1 MTVATCCNAA
11 DASKFNSVEW
21 EEQIKSPTLS
31 EKEFTRLCALKAAAE
46 TAGGQVQIVN
56 EREFKIKLPNG
67 NFLYV
72 YLGNV
77 WKETE
82 KSPANR
88 AEAFSRYLA
97 MLKGEKFSGAA
108 KIDSIVAKVQNAR
121 VVEMTK
127 KYGLGN
133 SSKTIFEPFV
143 ADLQIMYSMNEGDH
157 SRFLTEDDLKD
168 LGLSLP
174 TLRNL
179 AAANLAR
186 LSPQVTSNASL
197 PIFSVK
203 ADGKHQ
209 SSLLLCDALWEQE
222 SKKVEGNIIVAVLSK
237 DELVYTDSK
246 SKDGVAALREL
257 VTKTE
262 KIAFVSVNGTLIVR
276 RNGHWEKF
284 AD

>member
-1 MTVATCCNAA
+1 MFAGCGHAV
-11 DASKFNSVEW
+11 DASKFNAIEW
-21 EEQIKSPTLS
+21 EKQIKDPTLS
-31 EKEFTRLCALKAAAE
+31 EKEFTRLCALNAAAE
-46 TAGGQVQIVN
+46 TKGGKVQVVN
-56 EREFKIKLPNG
+56 DQQFKIQLPNG
-67 NFLYV
+67 NLLFV

-88 AEAFSRYLA
+88 AEAFNRYLA
-97 MLKGEKFSGAA
+97 MIKGENSSSAA
-108 KIDSIVAKVQNAR
+108 KINSIIAEVRNAQ

-127 KYGLGN
+127 KYGPGN

-143 ADLQIMYSMNEGDH
+143 ADLQIMYSIDEGDH
-157 SRFLTEDDLKD
+157 HRFLTEDDLKD
-168 LGLSLP
+168 QDLSLS

-179 AAANLAR
+179 AATHLAR

-203 ADGKHQ
+203 ADGKRQ
-209 SSLLLCDALWEQE
+209 STLLLCDALWEQE
-222 SKKVEGNIIVAVLSK
+222 SKKVEGNIIVAVLPK

-246 SKDGVAALREL
+246 SKNGVAALREL

-284 AD
+284 TD